1 MRDFFGMVLVLA
13 LPVIFVLFTAALV
26 NPKWFKRANTAT
38 SRKYI
43 ALAFATLLLSWV
55 LAITFAS
62 GAGGSWYLGFATL
75 FFYLSLHAYSLAPK
89 FAPEPVSVPPA
100 ATVAAQPTTPAI
112 PQSFVQKAPPT
123 ELDKDIELHE
133 LRAQLNGAQMQISEL
148 QDKIDQSSEKSV
160 DNTKTLDQ
168 VTNKQAEKFENKQLK
183 SQLHRIII
191 DITSDGILSIDEVNS
206 LKRWIINHHLS
217 DDPKIAGLYK
227 LLKAYTEDGEL
238 SYAEEEDLL
247 NRFAQWTG
255 HKPPAKA
262 PVSIKIEFEV
272 NTSKVWKGKT
282 IQFEYVDAVGEYSKR
297 VVKVSKNSGDR
308 IMGYCYGARAPRTF
322 IKERMGLVIDT
333 ETGELLQS

>member
-1 MRDFFGMVLVLA
+1 MRDFFGMGLVLA
-13 LPVIFVLFTAALV
+13 LPFLILIFSVALIY
-26 NPKWFKRANTAT
+26 PKCFKRANTAP

-43 ALAFATLLLSWV
+43 ALAFAALLLSWV
-55 LAITFAS
+55 LSVIFAS
-62 GAGGSWYLGFATL
+62 GAGGIWFLGFAAL
-75 FFYLSLHAYSLAPK
+75 CFYLSLHAYSLAPK
-89 FAPEPVSVPPA
+89 FAPEPVSASPV
-100 ATVAAQPTTPAI
+100 ATVAAQPTTPAT
-112 PQSFVQKAPPT
+112 PQPFVQKTPAQS
-123 ELDKDIELHE
+123 DKDIELHE
-133 LRAQLNGAQMQISEL
+133 LRAQLNGAQMLISDL
-148 QDKIDQSSEKSV
+148 QDKIDQSSEKSA
-160 DNTKTLDQ
+160 DKHQILDH
-168 VTNKQAEKFENKQLK
+168 VTSKRVEKFDNKQLK

-191 DITSDGILSIDEVNS
+191 DITSDGILSIDEINS

-255 HKPPAKA
+255 YKPPAKA
-262 PVSIKIEFEV
+262 PASIPIEFEV

-282 IQFEYVDAVGEYSKR
+282 IQFEYVDAVGEHSKR
-297 VVKVSKNSGDR
+297 VVKVSKNNGDK